1 MAALT
6 LWAEPASVLVV
17 FFMACC
23 TGRREDDLLDH
34 WHGVAVMT
42 LQPFVSAV
50 EFEVGTGIVIEV
62 PDFPVACIVTILTTA
77 SQLPTMGVAALMT
90 RVAVDGG
97 FVLVQDA
104 FMATMALRYTMLAE
118 QRIFGVSIM
127 LKGQGFPILLD
138 MTTFAG
144 FAEPVFMLV
153 ILLMAGITVGRC
165 FVLVEHAG
173 VARVTFR
180 LPVIAFERVG
190 GISIMLKGQGFPIL
204 LDMTAFAGCAEP
216 VFMLVVLLMAGRAVA
231 WRLVLVQMPFMTGG
245 AFGRDMV
252 SS

>member
-17 FFMACC
+17 FFMARR

-77 SQLPTMGVAALMT
+77 SQLPTMDVVALMT
-90 RVAVDGG
+90 RIAVDGG

-104 FMATMALRYTMLAE
+104 LMATVALRYTMLAE
-118 QRIFGVSIM
+118 QRIFGVSIV

-138 MTTFAG
+138 MA
-144 FAEPVFMLV
+144 
-153 ILLMAGITVGRC
+153 
-165 FVLVEHAG
+165 
-173 VARVTFR
+173 
-180 LPVIAFERVG
+180 
-190 GISIMLKGQGFPIL
+190 
-204 LDMTAFAGCAEP
+204 AFASCAELP
-216 VFMLVVLLMAGRAVA
+216 FMRIVLLMAGSAVA
-231 WRLVLVQMPFMTGG
+231 RRLVLIQMPFMARG

-252 SS
+252 PP